1 MQRNYIEAFIG
12 FCVVILTIGL
22 LWVFFN
28 KSALKATNS
37 SLISVTAYFQTVAGI
52 SKGTDVKLGGVKVGR
67 VLDVQLDPE
76 TLTPIL
82 TIGLEKSYA
91 IPSDS
96 SFAVKSEG
104 IMGGK
109 FVSVE
114 VGPGQ
119 TPITE
124 GQTFYNNQSSLDL
137 ESVVSQVVFGGEKK
151 K

>member
-1 MQRNYIEAFIG
+1 MQKNYIESFLG
-12 FCVVILTIGL
+12 FCIVILTLCL
-22 LWVFFN
+22 LWVFFQKN
-28 KSALKATNS
+28 DVKANRD
-37 SLISVTAYFQTVAGI
+37 LLSVTAYFQTVAGI

-67 VLDVQLDPE
+67 VLDIKLDVE
-76 TLTPIL
+76 SLTPVL
-82 TIGLEKSYA
+82 VIGLDKVYK
-91 IPSDS
+91 IPADS

-119 TPITE
+119 DPIAE
-124 GQTFYNNQSSLDL
+124 GQIFYNNQSSLDL

>member
-1 MQRNYIEAFIG
+1 MQKNYIESFLG
-12 FCVVILTIGL
+12 FCIVILTLSL
-22 LWVFFN
+22 LWFFFQKN
-28 KSALKATNS
+28 DVKTNGAL
-37 SLISVTAYFQTVAGI
+37 LSVNAYFQTVAGI

-67 VLDVQLDPE
+67 VLDIHLDVE
-76 TLTPIL
+76 SLTPVL
-82 TIGLEKSYA
+82 VIGLDKSYK

-96 SFAVKSEG
+96 SFAIKSEG

-119 TPITE
+119 DPITE
-124 GQTFYNNQSSLDL
+124 GQIFYNNQSSLDL